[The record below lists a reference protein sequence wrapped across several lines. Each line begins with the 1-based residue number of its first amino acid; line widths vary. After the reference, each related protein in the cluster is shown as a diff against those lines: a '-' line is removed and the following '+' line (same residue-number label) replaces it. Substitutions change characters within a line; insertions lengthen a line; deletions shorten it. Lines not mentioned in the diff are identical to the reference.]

1 MTRRFRRDC
10 EQLGLM
16 YPTIHGL
23 RHTFATTAL
32 ENNAAHVVSRILG
45 HSDVSTTLSIY
56 AHVLPGDTAQAMAN
70 VSDRL
75 FKTAPN
81 GRI

>member
-1 MTRRFRRDC
+1 MRLR
-10 EQLGLM
+10 LGLM

-32 ENNAAHVVSRILG
+32 ENNAVHVVSRILG
-45 HSDVSTTLSIY
+45 HSDVSTTLSTY
-56 AHVLPGDTAQAMAN
+56 AHVLPGDTAQAMEN

-75 FKTAPN
+75 FKAAPN
-81 GRI
+81 CRI